1 MSDKCFITKLTD
13 VKNHRGRFYLPMI
26 LDKARELRDDPD
38 LVAIYDMKS
47 ALVYLRNGFKKEFKE
62 NPPKDMKA
70 YANLVRVFFKLD
82 GKTLKICACCKN
94 LFKGS
99 REVSFCKNC
108 ADLSLKRVII
118 NE

>member
-47 ALVYLRNGFKKEFKE
+47 ALVYLRNGFKKE
-62 NPPKDMKA
+62 
-70 YANLVRVFFKLD
+70 
-82 GKTLKICACCKN
+82 
-94 LFKGS
+94 
-99 REVSFCKNC
+99 
-108 ADLSLKRVII
+108 LSC
-118 NE
+118 